1 MKRLITILFFILTPL
16 SLFGF
21 YGDGSGRSLIDF
33 LMDRYQLRART
44 DQIGVLYG
52 VGIGDGDF
60 IFSLGVTGNT
70 SGVILDNW
78 TNDSSTNKN
87 IKSYFRPSVML
98 AMGYKSDK
106 IGVGVGYQFKYVDSN
121 YMVHTPVLTLMIKD
135 NTLRFNIPLAIGV
148 GNHLAK
154 NTFIVST
161 SIEAR
166 YYLHKF
172 IDYFTQ
178 LRVYFHY
185 GYARM
190 SYARILHSL
199 TTNVVGGVDPNSKA
213 IYKDQTSIGID
224 LRAYFNFPTDK
235 GVSIEPYLRVLYSA
249 ALETVENLGGV
260 LNRRKGD
267 NFNINAYGFD
277 YTSLNFNNSGNEKL
291 SGGYMPSVPGIP
303 NPQGQM
309 SIDGIYRVGIALPLG
324 LRASNDFVSLYVE
337 PSLAVT
343 IFGGKIN
350 LLGVEKKG
358 FFYTF
363 GYVVYSELTIT
374 PVKYLELFLELQ
386 TGGASRLGGDLYGAG
401 ATTMI
406 LNASSGIAWYF

>member
-1 MKRLITILFFILTPL
+1 MKKLLIILLFTLIPI

-21 YGDGSGRSLIDF
+21 YGDGSGRSFIDF
-33 LMDRYQLRART
+33 LMDKDQLRART
-44 DQIGVLYG
+44 DQIGFLYG
-52 VGIGDGDF
+52 TEHIRVAF
-60 IFSLGVTGNT
+60 GVTGNT
-70 SGVILDNW
+70 TGVILDNW
-78 TNDSSTNKN
+78 TNDSSTNNKLS
-87 IKSYFRPSVML
+87 SYFRPSV
-98 AMGYKSDK
+98 AVAVGYKSDL
-106 IGVGVGYQFKYVDSN
+106 ISVGGAYQFKYIDSN
-121 YMVHTPVLTLMIKD
+121 YMVHTPALMLTAMD
-135 NTLRFNIPLAIGV
+135 NTLRFNIPVAIGV
-148 GNHLAK
+148 GNNFIK

-161 SIEAR
+161 AVEAR

-172 IDYFTQ
+172 IDYFSQ
-178 LRVYFHY
+178 LRLYFYY

-190 SYARILHSL
+190 SYAKIVSSAAK
-199 TTNVVGGVDPNSKA
+199 GVDPNSKA

-249 ALETVENLGGV
+249 ALDTVENLGGV
-260 LNRRKGD
+260 LNRNKGE
-267 NFNINAYGFD
+267 NFNITPYGFD
-277 YTSLNFNNSGNEKL
+277 YTSLSFDVTGTEKL
-291 SGGYMPSVPGIP
+291 SGGYIASVPGIP
-303 NPQGQM
+303 NPQGRVPI
-309 SIDGIYRVGIALPLG
+309 SGIYRIGIALPLG

-343 IFGGKIN
+343 IFGGKIS
-350 LLGVEKKG
+350 LLGVERKG

-363 GYVVYSELTIT
+363 GYVVYSELTVT

>member
-33 LMDRYQLRART
+33 LMDGYQLRART
-44 DQIGVLYG
+44 DQIGALYG

-60 IFSLGVTGNT
+60 RFSLGVTGNT

-78 TNDSSTNKN
+78 TNDSSTNNKLS
-87 IKSYFRPSVML
+87 SYFRPSVML

-106 IGVGVGYQFKYVDSN
+106 IGVGVGYQFKYIDSN
-121 YMVHTPVLTLMIKD
+121 YMVHTPALMLTAMD
-135 NTLRFNIPLAIGV
+135 NTLRFNIPVAIGV
-148 GNHLAK
+148 GNHLVK

-161 SIEAR
+161 AIEAR

-172 IDYFTQ
+172 IDYFSQ
-178 LRVYFHY
+178 LRLYVYY

-190 SYARILHSL
+190 SYAKILL
-199 TTNVVGGVDPNSKA
+199 NEFDVDPSSKA
-213 IYKDQTSIGID
+213 IYKDQASVGVD
-224 LRAYFNFPTDK
+224 FRAYFNFPTDRSL
-235 GVSIEPYLRVLYSA
+235 SIEPYIRLLYGQ
-249 ALETVENLGGV
+249 ALETVENLNGT
-260 LNRRKGD
+260 LNRYKGN
-267 NFNINAYGFD
+267 NFDINAYGFD
-277 YTSLNFNNSGNEKL
+277 YTGMIFDSGSSQSL
-291 SGGYMPSVPGIP
+291 SGGYIASVPGIP
-303 NPQGQM
+303 NPQGAL
-309 SIDGIYRVGIALPLG
+309 SIDGIYRIGIALPLG

-343 IFGGKIN
+343 IFGGKIS

-401 ATTMI
+401 TTTMI

>member
-1 MKRLITILFFILTPL
+1 MKKLLIILLFILIPM

-21 YGDGSGRSLIDF
+21 YGDGSGRSFIDF
-33 LMDRYQLRART
+33 LMDKDQLRART
-44 DQIGVLYG
+44 DQIGFLYG
-52 VGIGDGDF
+52 TEHIRVAF
-60 IFSLGVTGNT
+60 GVTGNT

-78 TNDSSTNKN
+78 TNDSQTNRKLN
-87 IKSYFRPSVML
+87 DYFRPSVAL
-98 AMGYKSDK
+98 AVGYKSDL
-106 IGVGVGYQFKYVDSN
+106 ISVGGAYQFKYVDSN
-121 YMVHTPVLTLMIKD
+121 YMVHTPVLMLTAMD
-135 NTLRFNIPLAIGV
+135 NTLRFNIPVAIGI
-148 GNHLAK
+148 GNHQAK
-154 NTFIVST
+154 NTLVVST
-161 SIEAR
+161 AVEAR

-172 IDYFTQ
+172 IDYFSQ
-178 LRVYFHY
+178 LRLYFYY

-190 SYARILHSL
+190 SYAKIVSSSAE
-199 TTNVVGGVDPNSKA
+199 GVDPNSKA
-213 IYKDQTSIGID
+213 IYKDQTSIGLD

-277 YTSLNFNNSGNEKL
+277 YTSLNFDTENRDL
-291 SGGYMPSVPGIP
+291 SGGYIASVPGIP

-343 IFGGKIN
+343 IFGGKIS
-350 LLGVEKKG
+350 LLGVERKG

-363 GYVVYSELTIT
+363 GYVVYSELTVT

>member
-178 LRVYFHY
+178 IANAAKCPIIMYNVPSRTGVKLPISVIKKLSEVSNIEAIKEAS
-185 GYARM
+185 GDI
-190 SYARILHSL
+190 SYTADIASEVPNLDLYSGNDDMVTPILAL
-199 TTNVVGGVDPNSKA
+199 GGKGVISVTSNIVPRENHDMVMNYLNGNIKEA
-213 IYKDQTSIGID
+213 IKTQIHFID
-224 LRAYFNFPTDK
+224 LIRAMF
-235 GVSIEPYLRVLYSA
+235 IEVNPVPIKYAMNIIGFEV
-249 ALETVENLGGV
+249 
-260 LNRRKGD
+260 GD
-267 NFNINAYGFD
+267 CR
-277 YTSLNFNNSGNEKL
+277 S
-291 SGGYMPSVPGIP
+291 
-303 NPQGQM
+303 
-309 SIDGIYRVGIALPLG
+309 PLG
-324 LRASNDFVSLYVE
+324 PLSEKNKEHVKEIIKKY
-337 PSLAVT
+337 
-343 IFGGKIN
+343 
-350 LLGVEKKG
+350 GVKK
-358 FFYTF
+358 
-363 GYVVYSELTIT
+363 
-374 PVKYLELFLELQ
+374 
-386 TGGASRLGGDLYGAG
+386 
-401 ATTMI
+401 
-406 LNASSGIAWYF
+406 

>member
-87 IKSYFRPSVML
+87 LKSYFRPSVML

>member
-1 MKRLITILFFILTPL
+1 MKKLLIILLFTLIPI

-21 YGDGSGRSLIDF
+21 YGDGSGRSFIDF
-33 LMDRYQLRART
+33 LMDRDQLRART
-44 DQIGVLYG
+44 DQIGFLYG
-52 VGIGDGDF
+52 TEHIRVAF
-60 IFSLGVTGNT
+60 GVTGNT

-78 TNDSSTNKN
+78 TNDSSTNNKLS
-87 IKSYFRPSVML
+87 SYFRPSVAL
-98 AMGYKSDK
+98 AVGYKSDL
-106 IGVGVGYQFKYVDSN
+106 ISVGGAYQFKYIDSN
-121 YMVHTPVLTLMIKD
+121 YMVHTPALMLTAMD
-135 NTLRFNIPLAIGV
+135 NTLRFNIPVAIGI
-148 GNHLAK
+148 GNHQAK
-154 NTFIVST
+154 NTLVVST
-161 SIEAR
+161 AVEAR

-172 IDYFTQ
+172 IDYFSQ
-178 LRVYFHY
+178 LRLYVYY

-190 SYARILHSL
+190 SYAKIVSSAAE
-199 TTNVVGGVDPNSKA
+199 GVDPNSKA

-249 ALETVENLGGV
+249 ALDTVENLGGV
-260 LNRRKGD
+260 LNRNKGE
-267 NFNINAYGFD
+267 NFNITPYGFD
-277 YTSLNFNNSGNEKL
+277 YTSLSFDVSGTEKL
-291 SGGYMPSVPGIP
+291 SGGYIASVPGIP
-303 NPQGQM
+303 NPQGRVPI
-309 SIDGIYRVGIALPLG
+309 SGIYRVGIALPLG

-343 IFGGKIN
+343 IFGGKIS
-350 LLGVEKKG
+350 LLGVERKG

-363 GYVVYSELTIT
+363 GYVVYSELTVT

-386 TGGASRLGGDLYGAG
+386 TGGASRLGGDLYGAS

>member
-185 GYARM
+185 GYARI

-199 TTNVVGGVDPNSKA
+199 TTVVGGVDPNSKA

-324 LRASNDFVSLYVE
+324 LRATNDFISLYVE

-363 GYVVYSELTIT
+363 GYVVYSELTVT
-374 PVKYLELFLELQ
+374 PVKYLELFLEVQ
-386 TGGASRLGGDLYGAG
+386 TGGVSRLGGDLYGAG
-401 ATTMI
+401 ATTMV

>member
-1 MKRLITILFFILTPL
+1 MKKLLIILLFILIPM

-21 YGDGSGRSLIDF
+21 YGDGSGRSFIDF
-33 LMDRYQLRART
+33 LMDRDQLRART
-44 DQIGVLYG
+44 DQIGFLYG
-52 VGIGDGDF
+52 TEHIRVAFGI
-60 IFSLGVTGNT
+60 TGNT

-78 TNDSSTNKN
+78 TNDSQTNRKLN
-87 IKSYFRPSVML
+87 DYFRPSVAL
-98 AMGYKSDK
+98 AVGYKSDL
-106 IGVGVGYQFKYVDSN
+106 ISVGGAYQFKYVDSN
-121 YMVHTPVLTLMIKD
+121 YMVHTPVLMLTAMD
-135 NTLRFNIPLAIGV
+135 NTLRFNIPVAIGI
-148 GNHLAK
+148 GNHQAK
-154 NTFIVST
+154 NTLVVST
-161 SIEAR
+161 AVEAR

-172 IDYFTQ
+172 IDYFSQ
-178 LRVYFHY
+178 LRLYFYY

-190 SYARILHSL
+190 SYAKIISSAQAE
-199 TTNVVGGVDPNSKA
+199 GVDPNSKA

-249 ALETVENLGGV
+249 ALDTVENLGGV
-260 LNRRKGD
+260 LNRQKGD

-277 YTSLNFNNSGNEKL
+277 YTSLSFDATGTEKL
-291 SGGYMPSVPGIP
+291 SGGYIASVPGIP
-303 NPQGQM
+303 NPQGRVPI
-309 SIDGIYRVGIALPLG
+309 SGIYRVGIALPLG

-343 IFGGKIN
+343 IFGGKIS
-350 LLGVEKKG
+350 LLGVERKG

-363 GYVVYSELTIT
+363 GYVVYSELTVT

>member
-148 GNHLAK
+148 GNHLTK

-185 GYARM
+185 GYARI

-199 TTNVVGGVDPNSKA
+199 TTVVGGVDPNSKA

-324 LRASNDFVSLYVE
+324 LRATNDFISLYVE

>member
-1 MKRLITILFFILTPL
+1 MKRLIIIIFLILIPT

-21 YGDGSGRSLIDF
+21 YGDGSGRSFIDF

-44 DQIGVLYG
+44 DQIGALYG

-60 IFSLGVTGNT
+60 RFSLGVTGNT

-78 TNDSSTNKN
+78 TNDSSTNNKLS
-87 IKSYFRPSVML
+87 SYFRPSVML

-121 YMVHTPVLTLMIKD
+121 YMVHTPALTLTVMD
-135 NTLRFNIPLAIGV
+135 NTLRFNIPVAIGV
-148 GNHLAK
+148 GNHLVK

-161 SIEAR
+161 AIEAR

-172 IDYFTQ
+172 IDYFSQ
-178 LRVYFHY
+178 LRLYFYY

-190 SYARILHSL
+190 SYAKIISSAQAE
-199 TTNVVGGVDPNSKA
+199 GVDPNSKA
-213 IYKDQTSIGID
+213 IYKDQTSIGLD

-235 GVSIEPYLRVLYSA
+235 GVSIEPYIRVLYSQ
-249 ALETVENLGGV
+249 ALETVENLNGT
-260 LNRRKGD
+260 LNKYKGE
-267 NFNINAYGFD
+267 NFNITPYGFD
-277 YTSLNFNNSGNEKL
+277 YTSLSFDATGTEKL
-291 SGGYMPSVPGIP
+291 SGGYIASVPGIP
-303 NPQGQM
+303 NPQGRVPI
-309 SIDGIYRVGIALPLG
+309 SGIYRIGIALPLG

-343 IFGGKIN
+343 IFGGKIS
-350 LLGVEKKG
+350 LLGVERKG

-363 GYVVYSELTIT
+363 GYVVYSELTVT

-386 TGGASRLGGDLYGAG
+386 TGGASRLGGDLYGAS

>member
-87 IKSYFRPSVML
+87 LKSYFRPSVML

-106 IGVGVGYQFKYVDSN
+106 IGVGVGYQFKYIDSN
-121 YMVHTPVLTLMIKD
+121 YMVHTPALTLTVMD
-135 NTLRFNIPLAIGV
+135 NTLRFNIPVAIGV
-148 GNHLAK
+148 GNHLVK